1 MLALCTSSG
10 LVTEQQG
17 DTVAGV
23 RRLIIV
29 EPESRRVEGI
39 VSLSDLAAYL
49 FL

>member
-1 MLALCTSSG
+1 MSSG
-10 LVTEQQG
+10 CTEANSLRMYA
-17 DTVAGV
+17 VLNAGV

>member
-1 MLALCTSSG
+1 MSWGCIEAAALGS
-10 LVTEQQG
+10 
-17 DTVAGV
+17 GV